1 MRIYM
6 AGPLF
11 TTAEFEFNKALAA
24 RLRALGHEVHLP
36 QEFEA
41 QWRDVAGVKT
51 LDTKAIFK
59 SDVGGI
65 DWGQL
70 TLGNLDGADS
80 DSGTCWELGYS
91 YAKNKYIIVYRTD
104 IRIGRDDIVNLM
116 MTESANV
123 VHIAGLEG
131 VDKLA
136 EAINM
141 EIVLR
146 FAHPDSQPPAQ
157 ALVNGGKG
165 KPDPEANWEKLNP
178 ATWDNGEIREH

>member
-11 TTAEFEFNKALAA
+11 TTAEFEFNKALAH
-24 RLRALGHEVHLP
+24 RLRNLGHEVHLP

-41 QWRDVAGVKT
+41 QWRFVAGVKT
-51 LDTKAIFK
+51 LDTKAIFN
-59 SDVGGI
+59 SDVGGLN
-65 DWGQL
+65 WSQL
-70 TLGNLDGADS
+70 VLGNLDGADS
-80 DSGTCWELGYS
+80 DSGTSWELGYG
-91 YAKNKYIIVYRTD
+91 YGRGKYIIVYRTD

-123 VHIAGLEG
+123 VHIAALES

-141 EIVLR
+141 EIRLR
-146 FAHPDSQPPAQ
+146 FESHKKWAWEEPRDPDYSGA
-157 ALVNGGKG
+157 VM
-165 KPDPEANWEKLNP
+165 D
-178 ATWDNGEIREH
+178 

>member
-11 TTAEFEFNKALAA
+11 STAEFEFNKALAA

-41 QWRDVAGVKT
+41 QFREGK
-51 LDTKAIFK
+51 LDTKAIFN
-59 SDVGGI
+59 SDVGGL
-65 DWGQL
+65 DWAQL

-91 YAKNKYIIVYRTD
+91 YAKGKYIIVYRTD
-104 IRIGRDDIVNLM
+104 IRIGRDDTVNLM

-123 VHIAGLEG
+123 VHIAALES

-141 EIVLR
+141 EIRLR
-146 FAHPDSQPPAQ
+146 FERPTTWAWENPRDEDSSGA
-157 ALVNGGKG
+157 VM
-165 KPDPEANWEKLNP
+165 D
-178 ATWDNGEIREH
+178 

>member
-41 QWRDVAGVKT
+41 QFREGK
-51 LDTKAIFK
+51 LDTKAIFH
-59 SDVGGI
+59 SDVDGI

-91 YAKNKYIIVYRTD
+91 YAKGKYIIVYRTD
-104 IRIGRDDIVNLM
+104 LRIGRDDVVNLM

-123 VHIAGLEG
+123 VHIAALQD

-141 EIVLR
+141 EIRLR
-146 FAHPDSQPPAQ
+146 FESHKRWAWQEPRDPDYSGA
-157 ALVNGGKG
+157 VM
-165 KPDPEANWEKLNP
+165 D
-178 ATWDNGEIREH
+178 